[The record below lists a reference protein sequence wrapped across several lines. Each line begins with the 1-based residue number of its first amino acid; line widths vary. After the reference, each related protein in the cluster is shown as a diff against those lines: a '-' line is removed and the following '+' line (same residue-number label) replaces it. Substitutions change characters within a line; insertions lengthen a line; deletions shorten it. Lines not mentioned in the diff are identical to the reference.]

1 MQQGINIEEVKK
13 YNASLREYKD
23 KSSKLRAEIEF
34 NEQELKRQCDEL
46 SKTLGIQVTP
56 ENVESIL
63 NEKIA
68 KINNTMEVGNEI
80 LKRIKAEESTMVNAN
95 AAGVNV
101 NANANAGQPVTR
113 TAPVSAPNFGFAQAA
128 PGTAPVTA
136 PVTAPNIPD
145 ISGGLPPIFANGQ
158 GSISI

>member
-101 NANANAGQPVTR
+101 NANAGQPVTR

-128 PGTAPVTA
+128 PGTAPI
-136 PVTAPNIPD
+136 TAPNIPD

>member
-113 TAPVSAPNFGFAQAA
+113 TAPVSAPNFGFAQTA
-128 PGTAPVTA
+128 PGTAPI
-136 PVTAPNIPD
+136 TAPNIPD